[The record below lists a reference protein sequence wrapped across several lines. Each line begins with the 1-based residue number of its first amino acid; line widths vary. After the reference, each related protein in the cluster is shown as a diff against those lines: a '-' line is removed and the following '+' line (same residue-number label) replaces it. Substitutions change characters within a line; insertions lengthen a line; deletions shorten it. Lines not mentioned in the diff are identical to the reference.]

1 MKVFCY
7 VWHLNRKIKDKIKF
21 SIMSNNQKTSG
32 GFSSLMAAIAIV
44 IALVIGVLIYKL
56 VFGNPAN
63 FVNGLKDAKANLPY
77 WENEPVEEG
86 VGHIFG
92 LIHKGGFIV
101 PILVA
106 INIIIVTFSVERF
119 ITLTRAKGK
128 GSIDKFISKIK
139 GLLDTKEVA
148 TAIEECDA
156 QRGSLANVVRAGL
169 EKYSH
174 VAEDSSMDKEQKIES
189 LKKELEEATALE
201 LPMLSKNL
209 VVLST
214 CASIATLVG
223 LIGTVL
229 GMISSFAA
237 MSSGTPDPAKLS
249 AGISE
254 ALINTAFGITG
265 STIAIVMYNFFS
277 TKVDTMTYSI
287 DEAAFTIVQDFSA
300 SNK

>member
-1 MKVFCY
+1 
-7 VWHLNRKIKDKIKF
+7 
-21 SIMSNNQKTSG
+21 MSNNQKTSG

>member
-1 MKVFCY
+1 
-7 VWHLNRKIKDKIKF
+7 
-21 SIMSNNQKTSG
+21 MSNNQKTSG

-44 IALVIGVLIYKL
+44 IALAIGVVIYKF
-56 VFGNPAN
+56 VFGSPAN
-63 FVNGLKDAKANLPY
+63 FVGGDTA
-77 WENEPVEEG
+77 NEPVEEG
-86 VGHIFG
+86 IGHIFG

-106 INIIIVTFSVERF
+106 INIIIITFSAERF
-119 ITLTRAKGK
+119 ITLSRAKGK
-128 GSIDKFISKIK
+128 GSVDNFITKIK
-139 GLLDTKEVA
+139 SLLESKEIE
-148 TAIEECDA
+148 TAIEECDG

-174 VAEDSSMDKEQKIES
+174 VAEDNALDKEQKIEA

-237 MSSGTPDPAKLS
+237 MSQGTPDPAALS

-265 STIAIVMYNFFS
+265 STVAIIMYNFFS

>member
-1 MKVFCY
+1 
-7 VWHLNRKIKDKIKF
+7 
-21 SIMSNNQKTSG
+21 MSNNQKTSG

-44 IALVIGVLIYKL
+44 ISLTIGVCIYVF
-56 VFGNPAN
+56 VFGATSNFVGGDPAN
-63 FVNGLKDAKANLPY
+63 EA
-77 WENEPVEEG
+77 VEEG
-86 VGHIFG
+86 LGHYFG

-106 INIIIVTFSVERF
+106 INIIIIIFSIERF
-119 ITLTRAKGK
+119 VTLSKAKGR
-128 GSIDKFISKIK
+128 GSIDNFITKVK
-139 GLLDTKEVA
+139 GLLESKEIE
-148 TAIEECDA
+148 TAIEECDG

-169 EKYSH
+169 EKYNH
-174 VAEDSSMDKEQKIES
+174 VANDNTMDKEQKIES

-229 GMISSFAA
+229 GMIASFAA
-237 MSSGTPDPAKLS
+237 MSQGTPDPAALS

-254 ALINTAFGITG
+254 ALINTALGITG
-265 STIAIVMYNFFS
+265 STISIIMYNFFS
-277 TKVDTMTYSI
+277 TKIDTMTYSI

>member
-1 MKVFCY
+1 
-7 VWHLNRKIKDKIKF
+7 
-21 SIMSNNQKTSG
+21 MSNNQKTSG

-86 VGHIFG
+86 IGHIFG

-106 INIIIVTFSVERF
+106 INIIIITFSVERF

-139 GLLDTKEVA
+139 GLLETKEVA

-174 VAEDSSMDKEQKIES
+174 VAEDNSMDKEQKIES

>member
-21 SIMSNNQKTSG
+21 RIMSNNQKTSG

-63 FVNGLKDAKANLPY
+63 FVNGIKDAKANLPY

-86 VGHIFG
+86 IGHIFG

-106 INIIIVTFSVERF
+106 INIIIITFSVERF

-139 GLLDTKEVA
+139 GLLETKEVA

-174 VAEDSSMDKEQKIES
+174 VAEDNSMDKEQKIES

>member
-1 MKVFCY
+1 
-7 VWHLNRKIKDKIKF
+7 
-21 SIMSNNQKTSG
+21 MSNNQKTSG

-63 FVNGLKDAKANLPY
+63 FVNGIKDAKANLPY

-106 INIIIVTFSVERF
+106 INIIILTFSVERF

-139 GLLDTKEVA
+139 GLLETKEVA

-174 VAEDSSMDKEQKIES
+174 VAEDNSMDKEQKIES

-229 GMISSFAA
+229 GMITSFAA
-237 MSSGTPDPAKLS
+237 MSEGTPDPAKLS

>member
-1 MKVFCY
+1 LFVELLKVFCY

-21 SIMSNNQKTSG
+21 RIMSNNQKTSG

-44 IALVIGVLIYKL
+44 IALAIGVVIYKF
-56 VFGNPAN
+56 VFGSAAN
-63 FVNGLKDAKANLPY
+63 FVGGDTA
-77 WENEPVEEG
+77 NEPVEEG
-86 VGHIFG
+86 IGHIFG

-106 INIIIVTFSVERF
+106 INIIIITFSAERF
-119 ITLTRAKGK
+119 ITLSRAKGK
-128 GSIDKFISKIK
+128 GSVDNFITKIK
-139 GLLDTKEVA
+139 SLLESKEIES
-148 TAIEECDA
+148 AIEECDG

-174 VAEDSSMDKEQKIES
+174 VAEDNSLDKEQKIEA

-237 MSSGTPDPAKLS
+237 MSQGTPDPAALS

-265 STIAIVMYNFFS
+265 STIAIIMYNFFS